1 MKRNVIPYNQKCKGK
16 YYDDKKFQRA
26 YLSNTSIVKLIYK
39 RQFFDISQM
48 KIGAKKVTTI
58 TADGTVVIKE
68 YNPGNRKAYSMR
80 KISCSVDAYGA
91 LCDKIQSC
99 IENADRLDFYVDD
112 ASEELKIFHK
122 YGRVQIVDRGLGNEE
137 VHIASIM
144 HEFFNGIIAY
154 E

>member
-1 MKRNVIPYNQKCKGK
+1 MTTKNAKGHI
-16 YYDDKKFQRA
+16 
-26 YLSNTSIVKLIYK
+26 STNTSIVKLVY
-39 RQFFDISQM
+39 RQEFFDISQM

-68 YNPGNRKAYSMR
+68 YNPGSRKVYSMR
-80 KISCSVDAYGA
+80 KISCTVDAYGA
-91 LCDKIQSC
+91 LCNKIESC
-99 IENADRLDFYVDD
+99 IKNADRLDFYVDD

-144 HEFFNGIIAY
+144 HEFFNELTAY

>member
-1 MKRNVIPYNQKCKGK
+1 MTTKNAKEHI
-16 YYDDKKFQRA
+16 
-26 YLSNTSIVKLIYK
+26 STNTSIVKLVYK
-39 RQFFDISQM
+39 REFFDISQM
-48 KIGAKKVTTI
+48 KIGAKKITTI

-68 YNPGNRKAYSMR
+68 YNPGSRKAYSMR
-80 KISCSVDAYGA
+80 KISCTVDAYEA
-91 LCDKIQSC
+91 LCDKIESC

-144 HEFFNGIIAY
+144 HEFFDGLR
-154 E
+154 ERE

>member
-1 MKRNVIPYNQKCKGK
+1 MTTKNPKEQIFP
-16 YYDDKKFQRA
+16 
-26 YLSNTSIVKLIYK
+26 NTSIVKLTYK

-48 KIGAKKVTTI
+48 KTGAKKVITI

-68 YNPGNRKAYSMR
+68 YDPGSRKAYSVR
-80 KISCSVDAYGA
+80 KISWTVDAYRA
-91 LCDKIQSC
+91 LCDKIESC

-144 HEFFNGIIAY
+144 HEFFNGLQK
-154 E
+154 

>member
-91 LCDKIQSC
+91 LCDKI
-99 IENADRLDFYVDD
+99 
-112 ASEELKIFHK
+112 
-122 YGRVQIVDRGLGNEE
+122 
-137 VHIASIM
+137 
-144 HEFFNGIIAY
+144 
-154 E
+154 

>member
-1 MKRNVIPYNQKCKGK
+1 MKTNNSEV
-16 YYDDKKFQRA
+16 
-26 YLSNTSIVKLIYK
+26 YLSPNTSIVKLVYK
-39 RQFFDISQM
+39 REFFDISQM
-48 KIGAKKVTTI
+48 KIGAKKIATI
-58 TADGTVVIKE
+58 TSDGTVVIKE
-68 YNPGNRKAYSMR
+68 YNPSNRKAYSVR
-80 KISCSVDAYGA
+80 KMSCSVYAFEA
-91 LCDKIQSC
+91 LCNKIESC

-144 HEFFNGIIAY
+144 HEFFNELTAY